1 VYEFKLPDP
10 GEGLLEAE
18 IVSWKVAVGDQVA
31 VNDILLEIETAKSL
45 VELPS
50 PFAGTV
56 LAVLVGEGDLVDV
69 GTPIIRIGDPSEI
82 ADGNTDGPAGTP
94 TEPVEA
100 QSGTVTDPS
109 PTIHR
114 PLDKPGGDHAQGSSG
129 TRASSAAQGSSS
141 AVTGSV
147 QDSNG
152 DPLEA
157 EKAPA
162 MLVGYGAKPG
172 AVSRRARKRG
182 TVMATPETDQ
192 VHESYD
198 TDRPVSR
205 PVDEIAPLHPVDA
218 VPSGETLPPPGE
230 PTGAGE
236 TPRPP
241 LAKPPVRRVA
251 RDLGVDLTTIVGSGP
266 GGLITHEDVIAAAT
280 GARLDDRPGV
290 DQRVALRGVR
300 REMFRTMTASL
311 NVPQAT
317 AWVEVDVTG
326 TVDLLATLRDRR
338 EFHGLRVSPLLIV
351 AKAACLAIARNPEI
365 NSSFDEKREEI
376 VIRGDVNLGIA
387 AATPRGL
394 IVPNIKRANRLG
406 LRELAEALN
415 QMVDL
420 AKQGKAQPADFAN
433 GSFTITN
440 VGVFGIDG
448 GTPIMNPGEAAIL
461 CVGTVARR
469 PWVVIRDGEEQVEP
483 RSVCTLALTF
493 DHRLVDGETGSKFL
507 ADVAAILEDPGLAL
521 LF

>member
-1 VYEFKLPDP
+1 MFEFKLPDP

-18 IVSWKVAVGDQVA
+18 IVSWKVAVGDKVA

-50 PFAGTV
+50 PYSGTV

-69 GTPIIRIGDPSEI
+69 GSPIIRIGDPSEI
-82 ADGNTDGPAGTP
+82 ADGNADAPVGA
-94 TEPVEA
+94 PVEVVEATVTEAPAPAAPTAPAA
-100 QSGTVTDPS
+100 QSAP
-109 PTIHR
+109 P
-114 PLDKPGGDHAQGSSG
+114 
-129 TRASSAAQGSSS
+129 
-141 AVTGSV
+141 AVSGSV
-147 QDSNG
+147 QDSSG
-152 DPLEA
+152 APVEA
-157 EKAPA
+157 EKVPA

-172 AVSRRARKRG
+172 SVARRARKRG
-182 TVMATPETDQ
+182 AVMATPETDQ

-205 PVDEIAPLHPVDA
+205 PIDEVAPLHRVDA
-218 VPSGETLPPPGE
+218 VPSGETLPPPGQ
-230 PTGAGE
+230 PTGAGDM
-236 TPRPP
+236 PRPP

-251 RDLGVDLTTIVGSGP
+251 RDLGVDLTTIVGTGP
-266 GGLITHEDVIAAAT
+266 GGLITHEDVIAAAS
-280 GARLDDRPGV
+280 GAKLDDRPGV

-300 REMFRTMTASL
+300 REMFKTMTASL
-311 NVPQAT
+311 AVPQAT

-326 TVDLLATLRDRR
+326 TVDLLGMLRDRR

-365 NSSFDEKREEI
+365 NSSYDQARDEI

-394 IVPNIKRANRLG
+394 IVPNIKRANRMG

-415 QMVDL
+415 GMVAL

-461 CVGTVARR
+461 CVGTVTRR
-469 PWVVIRDGEEQVEP
+469 PWVVIRDGEEKLEP

-507 ADVAAILEDPGLAL
+507 ADIAAILADPGLAL

>member
-1 VYEFKLPDP
+1 MYEFKLPDP

-18 IVSWKVAVGDQVA
+18 IVSWKVAVGDQVE

-82 ADGNTDGPAGTP
+82 ADGTAGPSAAPVGTTAETAPAGGKVARES
-94 TEPVEA
+94 EPVEA
-100 QSGTVTDPS
+100 PSVSGN
-109 PTIHR
+109 I
-114 PLDKPGGDHAQGSSG
+114 
-129 TRASSAAQGSSS
+129 
-141 AVTGSV
+141 

-152 DPLEA
+152 DPVESEA
-157 EKAPA
+157 PVA

-172 AVSRRARKRG
+172 AVARRARKRG
-182 TVMATPETDQ
+182 ATLATPLTDQ

-205 PVDEIAPLHPVDA
+205 PVDEVAPLHRVDA
-218 VPSGETLPPPGE
+218 APSGETLPPPGQ
-230 PTGAGE
+230 PTGAGDM
-236 TPRPP
+236 PRPP

-251 RDLGVDLTTIVGSGP
+251 RDLGVDLAAIVGTGP
-266 GGLITHEDVIAAAT
+266 GGLITHEDVIAAAS
-280 GARLDDRPGV
+280 GARLDDRPGL

-311 NVPQAT
+311 HVPQAT

-326 TVDLLATLRDRR
+326 TMDLLATLRDRPDFR
-338 EFHGLRVSPLLIV
+338 GLRVSPLLIV
-351 AKAACLAIARNPEI
+351 AKAACLAIARNPEV
-365 NSSFDEKREEI
+365 NSSFDEAREEI

-469 PWVVIRDGEEQVEP
+469 PWVVSRDGEERIEP
-483 RSVCTLALTF
+483 RSVCTVALTF

-507 ADVAAILEDPGLAL
+507 ADVAAILSDPGLAL

>member
-1 VYEFKLPDP
+1 MFEFKLPDP

-18 IVSWKVAVGDQVA
+18 IVSWKVAVGDKVA

-50 PFAGTV
+50 PYSGTV

-69 GTPIIRIGDPSEI
+69 GTPIIRIGDASEI
-82 ADGNTDGPAGTP
+82 TDGTIDAPGASD
-94 TEPVEA
+94 EVVEA
-100 QSGTVTDPS
+100 TVTEA
-109 PTIHR
+109 PT
-114 PLDKPGGDHAQGSSG
+114 PAAPTAP
-129 TRASSAAQGSSS
+129 AAQS
-141 AVTGSV
+141 APAAVSGSV
-147 QDSNG
+147 QDSIG
-152 DPLEA
+152 APVEA

-172 AVSRRARKRG
+172 SVARRARKRG
-182 TVMATPETDQ
+182 AVMATPETDQ

-205 PVDEIAPLHPVDA
+205 PIDEVSPLQRVDA
-218 VPSGETLPPPGE
+218 SPSGETLPPPGQ
-230 PTGAGE
+230 PTGAGDM
-236 TPRPP
+236 PRPP

-251 RDLGVDLTTIVGSGP
+251 RDLGVDLTTIVGTGP
-266 GGLITHEDVIAAAT
+266 GGLITHEDVIAAAS
-280 GARLDDRPGV
+280 GAKLDDRPGV

-300 REMFRTMTASL
+300 REMFKTMTASL
-311 NVPQAT
+311 AVPQAT

-326 TVDLLATLRDRR
+326 TVDLLGTLRDRR

-365 NSSFDEKREEI
+365 NSSYDQARDEI

-394 IVPNIKRANRLG
+394 IVPNIKRANRMG

-415 QMVDL
+415 GMVDL

-461 CVGTVARR
+461 CVGTVTRR
-469 PWVVIRDGEEQVEP
+469 PWVVIRDGEEKLEP

-507 ADVAAILEDPGLAL
+507 ADIAAILADPGLAL

>member
-1 VYEFKLPDP
+1 MYEFKLPDP

-82 ADGNTDGPAGTP
+82 TDGTTDEPAETVA
-94 TEPVEA
+94 EPVEA
-100 QSGTVTDPS
+100 TSGTVTDS
-109 PTIHR
+109 AAA
-114 PLDKPGGDHAQGSSG
+114 PLRQAQGSFG
-129 TRASSAAQGSSS
+129 GQGSQT
-141 AVTGSV
+141 AVSGSV

-152 DPLEA
+152 DPVEA

-172 AVSRRARKRG
+172 AVTRRARKRG
-182 TVMATPETDQ
+182 AAMATPETDQ

-205 PVDEIAPLHPVDA
+205 PVDEVAPLHRVDA

-236 TPRPP
+236 MPRPP

-251 RDLGVDLTTIVGSGP
+251 RDLGVDLTTIVGTGP
-266 GGLITHEDVIAAAT
+266 GGLITHEDVIAAAS

-311 NVPQAT
+311 SVPQAT

-326 TVDLLATLRDRR
+326 TVELLDTLRGRR
-338 EFHGLRVSPLLIV
+338 EFHGLRVSPLLVV

-448 GTPIMNPGEAAIL
+448 GTPILNPGEAAIL

>member
-1 VYEFKLPDP
+1 MFEFKLPDP

-18 IVSWKVAVGDQVA
+18 IVSWKVAVGDKVT

-50 PFAGTV
+50 PYSGTV

-69 GTPIIRIGDPSEI
+69 GSPIIRIGDPSEI
-82 ADGNTDGPAGTP
+82 ADGNADAPVGA
-94 TEPVEA
+94 PVEVVEATVTEAPAPAAPTAPAA
-100 QSGTVTDPS
+100 QSAP
-109 PTIHR
+109 P
-114 PLDKPGGDHAQGSSG
+114 
-129 TRASSAAQGSSS
+129 
-141 AVTGSV
+141 AVSGSV
-147 QDSNG
+147 QDSSG
-152 DPLEA
+152 APVEA
-157 EKAPA
+157 EKVPA

-172 AVSRRARKRG
+172 SVARRARKRG
-182 TVMATPETDQ
+182 AVMATPETDQ

-205 PVDEIAPLHPVDA
+205 PIDEVAPLHRVDA
-218 VPSGETLPPPGE
+218 VPSGETLPPPGQ
-230 PTGAGE
+230 PTGAGDM
-236 TPRPP
+236 PRPP

-251 RDLGVDLTTIVGSGP
+251 RDLGVDLTTIVGTGP
-266 GGLITHEDVIAAAT
+266 GGLITHEDVIAAAS
-280 GARLDDRPGV
+280 GAKLDDRPGV

-300 REMFRTMTASL
+300 REMFKTMTASL
-311 NVPQAT
+311 AVPQAT

-326 TVDLLATLRDRR
+326 TVDLLGTLRDRR

-365 NSSFDEKREEI
+365 NSSYDQARDEI

-394 IVPNIKRANRLG
+394 IVPNIKRANRMG

-415 QMVDL
+415 GMVDL

-461 CVGTVARR
+461 CVGTVTRR
-469 PWVVIRDGEEQVEP
+469 PWVVIRDGEEKLEP

-507 ADVAAILEDPGLAL
+507 ADIAAILADPGLAL

>member
-1 VYEFKLPDP
+1 MFEFKLPDP

-18 IVSWKVAVGDQVA
+18 IVSWKVAVGDKVA

-50 PFAGTV
+50 PYSGTV

-69 GTPIIRIGDPSEI
+69 GSPIIRIGDPSEI
-82 ADGNTDGPAGTP
+82 ADGNADAPVGA
-94 TEPVEA
+94 PVEVVEATVTEAPAPAAPTAPAA
-100 QSGTVTDPS
+100 QSAP
-109 PTIHR
+109 P
-114 PLDKPGGDHAQGSSG
+114 
-129 TRASSAAQGSSS
+129 
-141 AVTGSV
+141 AVSGSV
-147 QDSNG
+147 QDSSG
-152 DPLEA
+152 APVEA
-157 EKAPA
+157 EKVPA

-172 AVSRRARKRG
+172 SVARRARKRG
-182 TVMATPETDQ
+182 AVMATPETDQ

-205 PVDEIAPLHPVDA
+205 PIDEVAPLHRVDA
-218 VPSGETLPPPGE
+218 VPSGETLPPPGQ
-230 PTGAGE
+230 PTGAGDM
-236 TPRPP
+236 PRPP

-251 RDLGVDLTTIVGSGP
+251 RDLGVDLTTIVGTGP
-266 GGLITHEDVIAAAT
+266 GGLITHEDVIAAAS
-280 GARLDDRPGV
+280 GAKLDDRPGV

-300 REMFRTMTASL
+300 REMFKTMTASL
-311 NVPQAT
+311 AVPQAT

-326 TVDLLATLRDRR
+326 TVDLLGTLRDRR

-365 NSSFDEKREEI
+365 NSSYDQARDEI

-394 IVPNIKRANRLG
+394 IVPNIKRANRMG

-415 QMVDL
+415 GMVDL

-461 CVGTVARR
+461 CVGTVTRR
-469 PWVVIRDGEEQVEP
+469 PWVVIRDGEEKLEP

-507 ADVAAILEDPGLAL
+507 ADIAAILADPGLAL